1 MSELH
6 TRRIARRHFLV
17 GAAAGAL
24 ALSGGNIA
32 SARQGRA
39 NTRTVV
45 KSGDLEVLV
54 VSDGYFVLPMGFLV
68 TPEAPKDEREAVLKA
83 AGQGGGQLQL
93 VNNVTVIRGG
103 SEMILVD
110 AGTGPRHQPSA
121 GKLVENLRAAGI
133 QPAAITKVVLT
144 HGHPDH
150 LWGVLDAN
158 DSPIYPNATYIVSA
172 VEWNVWADPDVLQ
185 KLPPVMPKERAAE
198 IATGAKNHFS
208 RIKDKLMMVREGNEI
223 ISGVRVIDTPGH
235 TPGHISV
242 EVEGGDGFIVTG
254 DALTHAL
261 ISFQYPSWR
270 VPVDHEADRGIA
282 TRLRLLDQLATD
294 KQRLIG
300 AHLPFPGT
308 GFVERKDSTYRFV
321 TG

>member
-1 MSELH
+1 
-6 TRRIARRHFLV
+6 
-17 GAAAGAL
+17 
-24 ALSGGNIA
+24 
-32 SARQGRA
+32 
-39 NTRTVV
+39 
-45 KSGDLEVLV
+45 
-54 VSDGYFVLPMGFLV
+54 
-68 TPEAPKDEREAVLKA
+68 
-83 AGQGGGQLQL
+83 
-93 VNNVTVIRGG
+93 
-103 SEMILVD
+103 MILVD

-121 GKLVENLRAAGI
+121 GKLAENLRAAGI

-172 VEWNVWADPDVLQ
+172 MEWDVWADPDAVQ
-185 KLPPVMPKERAAE
+185 KLPAVMPKERAAW
-198 IATGAKNHFS
+198 IVTGAKNHFS
-208 RIKDKLMMVREGNEI
+208 RIKDKMMMVREGDEI

-242 EVEGGDGFIVTG
+242 EVAGGDGLVVAG
-254 DALTHAL
+254 DALTHLL

-308 GFVERKDSTYRFV
+308 GFVERNDSTYRFV
-321 TG
+321 TS